1 MIQTIGVLAI
11 VFVALLTKSNSATP
25 IFFDR
30 LIGEH
35 LDALAGALDNVLSS
49 DRDSSYGVLFPPEF
63 ESQAVTR
70 LSPWVKYKTQ
80 LFHASKRLMK
90 LSFPTG

>member
-11 VFVALLTKSNSATP
+11 VFVAFLTTSSSATP
-25 IFFDR
+25 ILFDR

-35 LDALAGALDNVLSS
+35 LDALADALDNVLSS
-49 DRDSSYGVLFPPEF
+49 DRDSSFSVLFPPEF

-80 LFHASKRLMK
+80 LFHAVKPLMK
-90 LSFPTG
+90 LYFPTG